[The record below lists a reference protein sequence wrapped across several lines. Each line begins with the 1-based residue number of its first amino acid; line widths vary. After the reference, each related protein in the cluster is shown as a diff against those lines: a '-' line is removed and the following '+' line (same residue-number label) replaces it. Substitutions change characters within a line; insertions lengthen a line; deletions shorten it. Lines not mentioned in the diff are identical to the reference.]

1 MESWRKSYSQ
11 LRLLKNKILQ
21 TEEKRGFFDLLF
33 FGNQKYLTLNIPYF
47 AYIRGMVFLDDLTE
61 LLEPEQEVTIYH
73 LISVLYNDFAYQVKE
88 GKLSMQGAADFLNAA
103 KKWFLMPKVK
113 ERRELKQ
120 INEYVFSYETG
131 KEIIEVQQQEEH
143 ERMTEITIRMK
154 EDIIFRGE
162 VFLND
167 VSPYLDEVIT
177 FEELLTL
184 TYLHFIRGIQDK
196 GNSLLKMENILD
208 NLGLLDT

>member
-11 LRLLKNKILQ
+11 LKLLKNRVLQ

-33 FGNQKYLTLNIPYF
+33 YGDQKYLTLNIPYF

-61 LLEPEQEVTIYH
+61 LLEPDQEVNIYH
-73 LISVLYNDFAYQVKE
+73 LIIVLYNDFAYQIKK
-88 GKLSMQGAADFLNAA
+88 GKLSMQEAANYINASR
-103 KKWFLMPKVK
+103 KLFLMPKVN
-113 ERRELKQ
+113 ERRVLKQ
-120 INEYVFSYETG
+120 INEYSFETG
-131 KEIIEVQQQEEH
+131 TEIIEVQQEEQ

-154 EDIIFRGE
+154 EDLIFRGE

-167 VSPYLDEVIT
+167 VAALLEEVIT

-184 TYLHFIRGIQDK
+184 VYLHFIRGIQHN
-196 GNSLLKMENILD
+196 GNSLLKMENILN
-208 NLGLLDT
+208 NLGLLNT